1 MNRRDWWSTFR
12 WDEKL
17 SFDDALDLIRSILEN
32 GRIVYSPHLRERMAE
47 RSFTIQDVEHILENG
62 VVIAQEF
69 DKRNRNWKYRISGKT
84 IDDDQAIVVSA
95 VLDRKSLIVITV
107 F

>member
-62 VVIAQEF
+62 VVVAQEF
-69 DKRNRNWKYRISGKT
+69 DKGNRNWKYRISGKT
-84 IDDDQAIVVSA
+84 IDDHQAIVVSA